1 MNIFIIGTGNVA
13 TRLGKAFLKAGHH
26 IMGVTGRNP
35 AALTRLSG
43 QLKCKSFLLPEKLPS
58 NADLYLIAVKDD
70 AIAEMG
76 NFLKG
81 VKGIVVHTSGST
93 PLNIF
98 PAKKQR
104 GVFYPVTTIRKN
116 APSSF
121 KKVPVCIEAT
131 DEKTVSRLAALAAEI
146 SDEIYFLN
154 SEQRAALHLS
164 AVFTNNF
171 TNHLLSH
178 AMMVLKKASLSPQL
192 LHFLARATIDNAFRF
207 GPDQSQTGPAVRHD
221 KKTIQKHLSQ
231 LKANKDALALY
242 RIFTQQLGKKKKS

>member
-1 MNIFIIGTGNVA
+1 MKIYIIGTGNVA
-13 TRLGKAFLKAGHH
+13 TRLGKAFLKAGHS
-26 IMGVTGRNP
+26 IMGVAGRN
-35 AALTRLSG
+35 AEEVSRLAVR
-43 QLKCKSFLLPEKLPS
+43 LKSKSYLLPGKLPS
-58 NADLYLIAVKDD
+58 DGDLYLIAVKDD

-76 NFLKG
+76 RYLTG

-98 PAKKQR
+98 TTKKHR

-116 APSSF
+116 APADF

-131 DEKTVSRLAALAAEI
+131 DEKTVSRLASLAADI
-146 SDEIYFLN
+146 TDEIYFLN
-154 SEQRAALHLS
+154 SEQRTALHLS

-178 AMMVLKKASLSPQL
+178 AMQVLEKASLSPQL
-192 LHFLARATIDNAFRF
+192 IHFLAKATIDNAFQF

-221 KKTIQKHLSQ
+221 QKTIQKHLNLLQ
-231 LKANKDALALY
+231 NNKDALALY
-242 RIFTQQLGKKKKS
+242 RIFTRQLGKKKKS